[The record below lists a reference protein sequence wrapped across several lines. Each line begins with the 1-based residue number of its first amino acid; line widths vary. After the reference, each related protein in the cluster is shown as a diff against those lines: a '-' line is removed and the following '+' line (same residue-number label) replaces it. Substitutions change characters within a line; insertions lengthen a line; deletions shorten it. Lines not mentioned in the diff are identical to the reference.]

1 MESLIL
7 AVTLAC
13 AVGSAA
19 APARAAEGTTM
30 AETKAEYVHKARV
43 ELDELSVKIDAL
55 EAKAKAAGASAKAGL
70 DEKIKALK
78 ARRKSAKREFSKL
91 KRASGKAWKG
101 FKVGVDRGIADL
113 RAAYDAAAKD

>member
-13 AVGSAA
+13 AAGSAP
-19 APARAAEGTTM
+19 PARAAEGTTM
-30 AETKAEYVHKARV
+30 AETKAEYVRKARA

-78 ARRKSAKREFSKL
+78 ARRRSAKREFSKL